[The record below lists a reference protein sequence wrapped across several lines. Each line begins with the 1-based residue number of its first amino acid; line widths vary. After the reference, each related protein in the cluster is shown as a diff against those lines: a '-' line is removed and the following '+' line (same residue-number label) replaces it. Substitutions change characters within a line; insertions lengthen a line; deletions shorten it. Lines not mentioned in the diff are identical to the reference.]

1 MIKVYK
7 CVSEISFNL
16 KINGNKRR
24 IIFEPMSG
32 GKSQY
37 RTSERAVQEGIEK
50 LDQFGSIIHLTE
62 KIKEECDGVEDDGPV
77 EDGAEESLGENN
89 DLKDD
94 NGEEAT
100 NSTGKDIQENISSF
114 AEAKEYLLTK
124 GCDKT
129 IRSKENILIYGQE
142 LGIEFPNLK

>member
-1 MIKVYK
+1 M
-7 CVSEISFNL
+7 
-16 KINGNKRR
+16 
-24 IIFEPMSG
+24 
-32 GKSQY
+32 
-37 RTSERAVQEGIEK
+37 
-50 LDQFGSIIHLTE
+50 TE